1 MPNTVRFHRVLRA
14 TPERVYRAFLDADA
28 LVKWLPP
35 NGFTGKVHH
44 LDARVGGGY
53 RMSFTNFTTG
63 NGHAFGGTYLELVP
77 RERLHGQVRG
87 AEPARRDAD
96 DRDVE
101 KGVRRDRAAGGAGR
115 DSGCHSPRG
124 VLSRLAGIARPPGE
138 ARRGGGSGVAGRGG
152 KSGQSRRRETILLH
166 GRDTPMARSSTADII
181 GLVAIVIGGL
191 LVLGAFMFLSVAL
204 LTNDLPRVLLIPPVV
219 QMVLGLLASAAGF
232 LLRRGHT
239 LAKFVLAFVAIG
251 VVANLVFLVFMAM
264 ATMR

>member
-1 MPNTVRFHRVLRA
+1 
-14 TPERVYRAFLDADA
+14 
-28 LVKWLPP
+28 
-35 NGFTGKVHH
+35 
-44 LDARVGGGY
+44 
-53 RMSFTNFTTG
+53 
-63 NGHAFGGTYLELVP
+63 
-77 RERLHGQVRG
+77 
-87 AEPARRDAD
+87 
-96 DRDVE
+96 
-101 KGVRRDRAAGGAGR
+101 
-115 DSGCHSPRG
+115 
-124 VLSRLAGIARPPGE
+124 
-138 ARRGGGSGVAGRGG
+138 
-152 KSGQSRRRETILLH
+152 
-166 GRDTPMARSSTADII
+166 MARSSTADII